1 MQKLIEKLFELQGME
16 RKDLPEL
23 ELYEY
28 SEPDKT
34 GYWLVIHGEPE
45 LSPELQGNWLSEC
58 KKATVDPALEKNI
71 NLLIA
76 WQTESLNE
84 KTSKMVHHAEE
95 DSYFFK
101 KHVLP
106 YTFDE
111 LEALLL
117 IVEQNGLESVFRNV
131 LTDTQTFTAYKAQ
144 YNQGGWQSLLYRLAI
159 KVSALT
165 IQGSSKAD
173 LTNLEQNIQGKVLKS
188 PNAEILR
195 ATELALSA
203 ITERNTL
210 HEIAPENLLALMTAE
225 LGRDGYELDC

>member
-1 MQKLIEKLFELQGME
+1 MQKLIEKLFDFQGME
-16 RKDLPEL
+16 RKALPEL

-34 GYWLVIHGEPE
+34 GYWLVVHGEPE
-45 LSPELQGNWLSEC
+45 LSPELQANWLSDC
-58 KKATVDPALEKNI
+58 KKTTVDPALEKNI
-71 NLLIA
+71 NLLIV

-106 YTFDE
+106 YTSDE
-111 LEALLL
+111 LEALQL

-173 LTNLEQNIQGKVLKS
+173 LTNLEQNIQEKVLKS

-195 ATELALSA
+195 ATEFALSDIA
-203 ITERNTL
+203 DQNPLQEIT
-210 HEIAPENLLALMTAE
+210 PENLLALMTSE
-225 LGRDGYELDC
+225 LGKNGYELDC